1 MDEDRYDLDWLDL
14 LEKLAFTGW
23 TEARLLMLVGSLAW
37 AWGSRHC
44 NVNSLISYFSERG
57 KIGER
62 FPEAGRKA
70 LKYLRFSRCI
80 EFGWRIGTV
89 NARSSRSLCC
99 IASRYSKIFTAFLF
113 FPFLSILF
121 FPLLLLGERGMLDT
135 SRRRSYWTGIHS
147 CDWWDPAPIVLR
159 QHTHRNRKTHDNN
172 VGRPHPRPYS
182 QTR

>member
-89 NARSSRSLCC
+89 NAWSSRSLCC

-121 FPLLLLGERGMLDT
+121 FSPSFIGGARDARYVPAALEHPNPNLARTRSDASAKALRL
-135 SRRRSYWTGIHS
+135 RRTNSANGIS
-147 CDWWDPAPIVLR
+147 SPSA
-159 QHTHRNRKTHDNN
+159 K
-172 VGRPHPRPYS
+172 
-182 QTR
+182 

>member
-121 FPLLLLGERGMLDT
+121 FSPSFIGGARDARYVPAAIILDGN
-135 SRRRSYWTGIHS
+135 S
-147 CDWWDPAPIVLR
+147 
-159 QHTHRNRKTHDNN
+159 
-172 VGRPHPRPYS
+172 
-182 QTR
+182 